1 MIKANI
7 IAYLRKIAEKQ
18 IDTTSCSKKESIPS
32 SIKLLIHYIP
42 MLLSEHAGRITY
54 PKEMIKALQHMLIPI
69 RNNRSY
75 SRKEKHTDR
84 KYHTNLK

>member
-42 MLLSEHAGRITY
+42 MLLSEHAGR
-54 PKEMIKALQHMLIPI
+54 K
-69 RNNRSY
+69 
-75 SRKEKHTDR
+75 
-84 KYHTNLK
+84 NLFII